1 MKFKFKKKK
10 IVQLIWAII
19 SLIVIIGM
27 IGWSFGLALL

>member
-1 MKFKFKKKK
+1 MKFKKKK
-10 IVQLIWAII
+10 VIQLLWAII